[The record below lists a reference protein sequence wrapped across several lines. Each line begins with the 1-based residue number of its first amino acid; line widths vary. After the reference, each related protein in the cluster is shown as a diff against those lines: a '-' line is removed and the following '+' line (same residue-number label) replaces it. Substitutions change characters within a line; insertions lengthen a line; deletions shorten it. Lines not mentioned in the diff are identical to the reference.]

1 MILIE
6 LHSINEPIW
15 VNPNYISSMC
25 EGVYGGSN
33 VFMANDANPVQV
45 KESLKEILNLIQS
58 ALQ

>member
-6 LHSINEPIW
+6 LHGLYGPIA
-15 VNPNYISSMC
+15 VNPNYIASIC
-25 EGVYGGSN
+25 EGEYGSD
-33 VFMANDANPVQV
+33 VFMANDSTPVQV